1 MFLKHF
7 NVINGFVIDY
17 MHGVCA
23 GVMKLLMVLWFDKT
37 HKDATFSIFYSVSL
51 VSKRLKSVCPNLHIT
66 RPPRSLDEI
75 KHWKTSEFRNFLFL
89 WSLPVLFDILPE
101 AYYVHFC
108 LFVKAIYNLS
118 KEGIS
123 KNELKN
129 AEMCHFKFVEN
140 FENLYSARFLTMNCH
155 QLLHITDCVR
165 ANGPLFVNNCF
176 VFEDLNGYVLKHI
189 HGPTGVETQII
200 NAITKMQA
208 LPSLFDLYVEK
219 DSNDEAFI
227 NVMLKPNFIHDGT
240 CIEDGIFLLGQT
252 YKKVLSDEEFLAVSN
267 NITVFSPIVTEY
279 RRIFSAKMACPV
291 YGTVHGRL
299 NRRNQSV
306 VKFHQGNDIT
316 DVCFGVVK
324 TFIQVE
330 NREQNVYNLALVHP
344 FSTTTRAI
352 CHKITSQHSEIQCIL
367 LTSILKVCNIIDVE
381 PEKFISE
388 FPNCREKD

>member
-1 MFLKHF
+1 M
-7 NVINGFVIDY
+7 
-17 MHGVCA
+17 
-23 GVMKLLMVLWFDKT
+23 
-37 HKDATFSIFYSVSL
+37 
-51 VSKRLKSVCPNLHIT
+51 
-66 RPPRSLDEI
+66 DEI

-123 KNELKN
+123 ENELKN

-219 DSNDEAFI
+219 DSNDEAF
-227 NVMLKPNFIHDGT
+227 N
-240 CIEDGIFLLGQT
+240 
-252 YKKVLSDEEFLAVSN
+252 
-267 NITVFSPIVTEY
+267 
-279 RRIFSAKMACPV
+279 
-291 YGTVHGRL
+291 
-299 NRRNQSV
+299 
-306 VKFHQGNDIT
+306 
-316 DVCFGVVK
+316 
-324 TFIQVE
+324 
-330 NREQNVYNLALVHP
+330 
-344 FSTTTRAI
+344 
-352 CHKITSQHSEIQCIL
+352 
-367 LTSILKVCNIIDVE
+367 
-381 PEKFISE
+381 
-388 FPNCREKD
+388 